1 MVVKRIAASVI
12 QRQVKYVT
20 PVPVAAADGHLAEV
34 YRQVAEEMGLVV
46 PPVQLHSPVPDLA
59 SAYWMIMRE
68 TLLPVDMVGRETKE
82 AVATA
87 VAVANICPYCVDM
100 HSLGMYELGTE
111 HDAEALVADK
121 VEDVADAH
129 TRAMATW
136 ARIAHQPEAAF
147 AVALPFGPVERAEL
161 VGVVVAMHYLSRM
174 VNVFLSSFLIP
185 PRLNAAGRRRF
196 KRGASVML
204 RSTLRADRPAGR
216 SVDLLPPAPLPAGA
230 EWAAGSRAIAAAVGR
245 ADAAFEA
252 AGTRALTPAVRDLV
266 RRRLGRWNGEE
277 TGLSRR
283 WCERLIEDLP
293 ESEQASGRL
302 ALLTAFASYQVDEHV
317 IREFRATA
325 PDDSALLDVTAWA
338 SWITARHVG
347 AWYAPAALAAGPTK
361 PVPGR

>member
-1 MVVKRIAASVI
+1 MVVKRIAASVV

-20 PVPVAAADGHLAEV
+20 PAPMAAVKGGLAEV

-59 SAYWMIMRE
+59 AAYWMIMRE
-68 TLLPVDMVGRETKE
+68 TLLPVDVVDRQTKE

-121 VEDVADAH
+121 VDDVVD
-129 TRAMATW
+129 TRTRTMATW
-136 ARIAHQPEAAF
+136 ARIAHQPEDALAGT
-147 AVALPFGPVERAEL
+147 LPFEPVERAEL

-196 KRGASVML
+196 KRGASIML
-204 RSTLRADRPAGR
+204 RSTLRAEHPAGR
-216 SVDLLPPAPLPAGA
+216 SVVLLPPAPLPAGA
-230 EWAAGSRAIAAAVGR
+230 EWAAGNPAIAAAVGR
-245 ADAAFEA
+245 ADATFEA
-252 AGTRALTPAVRDLV
+252 AGVRALSPAVRDLV
-266 RRRLGRWNGEE
+266 RRRLGQWRGEE

-293 ESEQASGRL
+293 EGEQASGRL

-317 IREFRATA
+317 VREFRKAQPEDT
-325 PDDSALLDVTAWA
+325 ALLDVTAWA
-338 SWITARHVG
+338 SWITARQVG
-347 AWYAPAALAAGPTK
+347 AWYAPAALAAGPVE
-361 PVPGR
+361 PVSGR